1 MRLTILETS
10 PEGVLG
16 GPPRMG
22 GRGVAVIMPAIDLGQ
37 AVNAARRMAAFAG
50 IPFEMVI
57 VSDNERQ
64 GFVKTLNQAAA
75 LVQAEFVAY
84 VAQDC
89 LAGSGWLKA
98 AHDKIRAE
106 DKSLCA
112 FNDGVFNGG
121 LAQFGLVRTA
131 FTSAHYG
138 GGNVFFPGYHSHR
151 ADEDLTHL
159 AHVHKQYT
167 YAANALLLEIEYRLK
182 RPIHQPD
189 VALYLK
195 RKPEIYAAQPPP
207 GA

>member
-1 MRLTILETS
+1 MRFTILETS
-10 PEGVLG
+10 PEGVVG
-16 GPPRMG
+16 GAPRMG

-50 IPFEMVI
+50 LPFEMVI

-75 LVQAEFVAY
+75 LVQPEFVAY

-98 AHDKIRAE
+98 AHDKICAE
-106 DKSLCA
+106 GKSVCA

-131 FTSAHYG
+131 FTDAHYG
-138 GGNVFFPGYHSHR
+138 AGNVFFPGYHSHR

-167 YAANALLLEIEYRLK
+167 YAANALLLEIEYRPK

-195 RKPEIYAAQPPP
+195 RKPEIYAAQPP
-207 GA
+207 GG